1 MKPWVDRMGHL
12 SSANTASARRNLA
25 LHCLVKLH
33 WHVAKTESQ
42 RLNSTFGGLVARVE
56 SDAHIIRWT
65 KDEQRVTCMFLVDEQ
80 FKKEL
85 RQLRLSKYKWGE
97 IVKSSKRKCSVKIR
111 HSVDVQ
117 LMFS

>member
-1 MKPWVDRMGHL
+1 MGHL
-12 SSANTASARRNLA
+12 SSADTATARRSLA

-56 SDAHIIRWT
+56 SDTHVVRWM

-97 IVKSSKRKCSVKIR
+97 SSKSNP
-111 HSVDVQ
+111 D
-117 LMFS
+117 LT